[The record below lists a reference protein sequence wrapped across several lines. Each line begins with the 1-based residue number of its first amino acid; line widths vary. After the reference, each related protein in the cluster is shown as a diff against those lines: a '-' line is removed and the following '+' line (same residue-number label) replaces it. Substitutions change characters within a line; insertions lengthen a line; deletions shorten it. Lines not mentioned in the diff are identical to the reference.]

1 MLHCVSN
8 KYATKFF
15 TGFKGK
21 VEKKDV
27 YKDWLLMIKNILSR
41 QNKHLNNFLSKTD
54 IVIYHMS
61 FYEMSFYDIV
71 IYRVSHE
78 TWH

>member
-41 QNKHLNNFLSKTD
+41 QNKHLNNFLSKTEKY
-54 IVIYHMS
+54 V
-61 FYEMSFYDIV
+61 
-71 IYRVSHE
+71 
-78 TWH
+78 